1 MITHHIAIN
10 IVHGVDNIAD
20 GASCV
25 DECWDGWLDGY
36 NQNVGSHNVSG
47 VEAVLGSSVDVAEQL
62 G

>member
-10 IVHGVDNIAD
+10 IVNGVDNIAD

-36 NQNVGSHNVSG
+36 NQNVGSVTM
-47 VEAVLGSSVDVAEQL
+47 
-62 G
+62 